1 MFLESVCSMCPKANT
16 LSLMHIKGCQG
27 KCCDNLIHLIP
38 NHEVNNQRDF

>member
-1 MFLESVCSMCPKANT
+1 MCPKAIF
-16 LSLMHIKGCQG
+16 LSLTKIKRFQG